1 MEKHWSNYCT
11 LSIVHFMAFPDT
23 IRGEGAI
30 VETVTKIAEDP
41 FFGGIEIGWIKD
53 PLVRKAVKK
62 VIQTSHINVAHGAQS
77 ALLLQKLSL
86 NNLDSA
92 ERKKAVDQICSSLDE
107 AAEVG
112 ARRLAFLAGPDP
124 GDADRP
130 TARAALMESVLELAG
145 YGRER
150 GIGLTLET
158 FDRNVDKKSLIG
170 PSDYAEKFSK
180 DVRKEYPDFGLM
192 YDLSHMPLL
201 AESAEAALTTLKDE
215 LVHIHIGNCVVD
227 PALPGYG
234 DMHPPFGWPGGVNDI
249 PQVAEFIRALFKV
262 GYLAEDKSPKPW
274 IGFEVKPQSPDESSA
289 LVIANAKR
297 VWQEAWAIA

>member
-130 TARAALMESVLELAG
+130 TARAALLESVLELAG

-201 AESAEAALTTLKDE
+201 AELAEAALTTLKDE

-249 PQVAEFIRALFKV
+249 PQVAEFVRALFKV